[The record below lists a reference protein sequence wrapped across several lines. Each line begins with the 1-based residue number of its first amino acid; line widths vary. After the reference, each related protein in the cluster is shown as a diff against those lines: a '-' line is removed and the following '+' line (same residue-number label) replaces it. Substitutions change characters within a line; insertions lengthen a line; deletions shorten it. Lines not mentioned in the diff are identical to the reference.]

1 MLFFFIIIIYI
12 FLKHLKIN
20 ESKKNHK
27 IKFKSKVN
35 KIKSEFVN
43 NINRSRMT
51 DLESARKQ

>member
-1 MLFFFIIIIYI
+1 M
-12 FLKHLKIN
+12 KHLKIN
-20 ESKKNHK
+20 KSKKNHK

>member
-1 MLFFFIIIIYI
+1 MLFFFIVTNYI

-20 ESKKNHK
+20 KLKKNHK
-27 IKFKSKVN
+27 IKFKSTVN
-35 KIKSEFVN
+35 KIKSEFVD